1 MNIQTILLSVL
12 GIIITTFVSWA
23 LERLIAFINAKLKGA
38 KYTQYLTD
46 AVDIVSR
53 AVKNTYQTYVQ
64 SLKDKDMFTA
74 EAQTEAL
81 TKAKDMAMSQL
92 SDEMQN
98 YISSNFGDVEKW
110 LTSTIESVLYDL
122 KNKQ

>member
-23 LERLIAFINAKLKGA
+23 LERLIAFINAKLKGT

-74 EAQTEAL
+74 EAQAEAL

-92 SDEMQN
+92 SGEMQN